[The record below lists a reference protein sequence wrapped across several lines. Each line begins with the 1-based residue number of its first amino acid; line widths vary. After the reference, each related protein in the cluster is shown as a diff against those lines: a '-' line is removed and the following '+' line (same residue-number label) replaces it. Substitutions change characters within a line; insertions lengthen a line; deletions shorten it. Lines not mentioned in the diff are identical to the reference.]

1 MGTSHQK
8 GRSWQPISLGTDIPS
23 PKGAYTPVVRAGD
36 FIHVSGQVPRDPRTG
51 ETVGDDIRS
60 QTRQVIS
67 NVSEAL
73 GTAGATLG
81 DVCAV
86 TVYLA
91 SADLWTEFND
101 EYKSL
106 MTPPYPARTAIGADL
121 RGMLVEITVV
131 AYKPA
136 GGGG

>member
-1 MGTSHQK
+1 MGKT
-8 GRSWQPISLGTDIPS
+8 GERARSWQPISLGEDVPP

-36 FIHVSGQVPRDPRTG
+36 FVHVSGQVPRDPRTG
-51 ETVGDDIRS
+51 ELVGDDIRS
-60 QTRQVIS
+60 QTRQVIA
-67 NVSEAL
+67 NVREAL
-73 GTAGATLG
+73 GAAGATLE
-81 DVCAV
+81 DVVAV

-131 AYKPA
+131 AYKPST
-136 GGGG
+136 

>member
-1 MGTSHQK
+1 MSGSNEQS
-8 GRSWQPISLGTDIPS
+8 RSWQPISLGADIPA

-51 ETVGDDIRS
+51 ELVGDDVRS
-60 QTRQVIS
+60 QTRQVIR
-67 NVSEAL
+67 NVGDAL
-73 GTAGATLG
+73 SVAGATLG
-81 DVCAV
+81 DVVAV

-131 AYKPA
+131 AYKPE
-136 GGGG
+136 GSKR